1 LKSALWTH
9 ILIAKDHKSTDVIAT
24 VKDNVGPTTI
34 SALQALQRKFD
45 RPGFRVVI
53 SGLPYTTE
61 LISRTLEGDLRTF
74 SLAAA
79 CVFAVVLLVIF
90 RSLWVLLGTF
100 IACANS
106 SAATLIIT
114 QRIRSLVEMETGKH

>member
-61 LISRTLEGDLRTF
+61 LISLSQNRQKTVTCFDD
-74 SLAAA
+74 
-79 CVFAVVLLVIF
+79 
-90 RSLWVLLGTF
+90 
-100 IACANS
+100 
-106 SAATLIIT
+106 
-114 QRIRSLVEMETGKH
+114 QVEMRDNTTCESQPRGYRIT